1 MAIAKKIKIIL
12 FSVWSTYT
20 LPFKTSNKLIR
31 KTKLV
36 LKLKIV
42 ISFFRK
48 FMIQF
53 RSFFIFLY
61 ISCLITFT
69 YGDKRP
75 ILQIIGH
82 RNLNCAANEKHFH
95 E

>member
-1 MAIAKKIKIIL
+1 
-12 FSVWSTYT
+12 
-20 LPFKTSNKLIR
+20 
-31 KTKLV
+31 
-36 LKLKIV
+36 
-42 ISFFRK
+42 
-48 FMIQF
+48 MIQF

-82 RNLNCAANEKHFH
+82 HNLNCAANEKQDTFSGGITEDIENISDTNILH
-95 E
+95 